1 MDRPLT
7 SDGTATSLAAAL
19 LELTKPRLTA
29 LVVLTA
35 AAGFGLAGGGGLA
48 PLSALCLGTALLA
61 GGAGAANQWLE
72 TAADARMRRTRGRP
86 LPSGRLPSAA
96 AGAFAGALA
105 AAGLALLAAASGPL
119 SAWLGALSFV
129 VYVAVYTPLKKVT
142 TLCTP
147 VGAVVGALPP
157 LMGWAAATGRIDGG
171 GLVLA
176 ALLFVWQIPHFLA
189 IAWLYREDYAA
200 GGFRMLPLDDASG
213 DRTSAMVLL
222 YAGALLPVSLSAVP
236 TMATG
241 WLYPAGAVALGG
253 GFLLLAWRFARERS
267 APAARRLFLASLVY
281 LPLVLALLALD
292 PTSPAAGSPL
302 R

>member
-1 MDRPLT
+1 
-7 SDGTATSLAAAL
+7 
-19 LELTKPRLTA
+19 
-29 LVVLTA
+29 
-35 AAGFGLAGGGGLA
+35 
-48 PLSALCLGTALLA
+48 
-61 GGAGAANQWLE
+61 
-72 TAADARMRRTRGRP
+72 MRRTRGRP
-86 LPSGRLPSAA
+86 LPSGRLSAPA
-96 AGAFAGALA
+96 AGVFAGGLA
-105 AAGLALLAAASGPL
+105 AVGLALLAAASGPL
-119 SAWLGALSFV
+119 CAWLGALSFV

-171 GLVLA
+171 ALVLA

-200 GGFRMLPLDDASG
+200 GGFRMLPIDDPAG

-267 APAARRLFLASLVY
+267 APAARRVFLASLAY
-281 LPLVLALLALD
+281 LPLLLALLAFD
-292 PTSPAAGSPL
+292 PTAPAAGSLL